1 MSTSSPYAPPTSSLY
16 GSPSAGQTGGLGPRT
31 TIDIGEAVKYP
42 FTDPEWLSRSAI
54 MGLMMLVPLVGPFVL
69 LGWMAQVT
77 DRVRRGDPGLPPLDF
92 GAQLGAG
99 FKLFISMFTVIF
111 VSVIGVL
118 ILQALVMGASFGV
131 GALIKEAGGPEGL
144 VAAFSL
150 AGTLVMFAVH
160 MIFALG
166 INVLM
171 PEIYRRGFAGELF
184 PLASPGRSI
193 RRIRGATG
201 AFFLTVLGIFVGG
214 MMGAVGMFAC
224 YLGVFVTLPLGY
236 AATAHLI
243 AQWEAVSG
251 GPDIEV

>member
-16 GSPSAGQTGGLGPRT
+16 GSPSGGSSGGLGPRT
-31 TIDIGEAVKYP
+31 TIDIGEALKYP

-69 LGWMAQVT
+69 LGWMVQVAE
-77 DRVRRGDPGLPPLDF
+77 RVRSGTPGLPPLDF
-92 GAQLGAG
+92 GAQLSAG
-99 FKLFISMFTVIF
+99 FKLFISLFVVIF
-111 VSVIGVL
+111 VGVFVVMIVQGL
-118 ILQALVMGASFGV
+118 IMGATFGLS
-131 GALIKEAGGPEGL
+131 ALITEVGGPQGL
-144 VAAFSL
+144 AAAFSL

-160 MIFALG
+160 MMFALG

-184 PLASPGRSI
+184 PLGSPGRSI

-214 MMGAVGMFAC
+214 MMGGLGVLAC

-243 AQWEAVSG
+243 CQWEAVSG
-251 GPDIEV
+251 GPDAEA

>member
-1 MSTSSPYAPPTSSLY
+1 MSTSSPYAPPSASLY
-16 GSPSAGQTGGLGPRT
+16 GDPRPPGGGGGLRPRT
-31 TIDIGEAVKYP
+31 TVDIGEAVKYP
-42 FTDPEWLSRSAI
+42 FTDPDWLSRSAM
-54 MGLMMLVPLVGPFVL
+54 MGLMMLVPIVGPFVL

-77 DRVRRGDPGLPPLDF
+77 ERVRNGDPGLPSLDF
-92 GAQLGAG
+92 GPQLSAG
-99 FKLFISMFTVIF
+99 FKLFISIFTVIF

-118 ILQALVMGASFGV
+118 IVQALVMGASFGV

-150 AGTLVMFAVH
+150 VGTLVMFAVH
-160 MIFALG
+160 MLFALG

-201 AFFLTVLGIFVGG
+201 AFFLTVLGIFVAG
-214 MMGAVGMFAC
+214 MMGGIGVFAC

-243 AQWEAVSG
+243 AQWELVSG
-251 GPDIEV
+251 GPDLA